1 MSGRAG
7 DDTRQVTYRTL
18 RPGEEAEVVKLLNV
32 AYRQPW
38 GSEERW
44 WAKHGNRPG
53 FRREEIYIAEVEGRV
68 VGCLHTAVRPIRL
81 GPGIA
86 VDQSFDGD
94 LAVHP
99 DYRGLKIPEDIY
111 RYSTDVLRERGVELR
126 GGYANLPLWTHFYRP
141 RIGYVSGFD
150 RTRAFKKELSAASVR
165 DRLLRVLG
173 KSSAGPAAASADPG
187 AGPAVASA
195 DPGAGPALVLR
206 IRDLEPLRFRLD
218 PDGAVPLEAGAA
230 AGGRT
235 LTLHADQRIFGLL
248 GGRGGRI
255 SLLLRLVL
263 SGSIRAEGLFTAGPA
278 VARWVLKR
286 RGAGAARRS

>member
-1 MSGRAG
+1 MSGKAG
-7 DDTRQVTYRTL
+7 HDTRHVTYRTL
-18 RPGEEAEVVKLLNV
+18 RPGEEAEVVELLNV

-81 GPGIA
+81 GPGIS

-126 GGYANLPLWTHFYRP
+126 GGYANIPLWTHFYRP

-150 RTRAFKKELSAASVR
+150 RTRTFKKELSAASVR

-173 KSSAGPAAASADPG
+173 QPSAGPAVEGGDPG
-187 AGPAVASA
+187 AGPV
-195 DPGAGPALVLR
+195 LVLR
-206 IRDLEPLRFRLD
+206 IRDLEPLRFRLG
-218 PDGAVPLEAGAA
+218 PDGAVPLEDGVA

-255 SLLLRLVL
+255 SLLLRLLL
-263 SGSIRAEGLFTAGPA
+263 SGSIRVGGLLNAGPA
-278 VARWVLKR
+278 VARWVLQR
-286 RGAGAARRS
+286 RGAGAARHP